1 MGYEVSKSKEQK
13 VKILWEDTKFE
24 KKNLPLILK
33 LLSNDKTKWVTFK
46 KISGLIYNNILL

>member
-24 KKNLPLILK
+24 KKNLQLILK
-33 LLSNDKTKWVTFK
+33 LLNNDKTKWVTFK